1 MGASARFCPARA
13 GRSLYDRGMLAPS
26 DGLDYLEHLTDDDLA
41 LLARAARLDAT
52 APHRAMARL
61 RTDPVLVERVLSHP
75 DTFQAV
81 LGERDEPDPLLGVSP
96 FLLFTVAVHRA
107 LDELGGVRFVQE
119 WAGPRQRLP
128 VFGTHDL
135 LAFLADPARRFFL
148 AELLTSYTHVTS
160 GSVWT
165 HTRRGWRRLRFSE
178 LDLVRMA
185 SLFGVLP
192 RQEHAGLYRRLGDL
206 ALFLAGV
213 FPDHAATRRFAP
225 IDVERL
231 SRALDA
237 AGREGLAEGLATRG
251 GVGLLEQLGQRWYRL
266 AVRSSTAPQ
275 TRATRLVGE
284 VAERFQEARR
294 VLNYLTD
301 RHLFPFRA
309 RWFPTPRQ

>member
-1 MGASARFCPARA
+1 
-13 GRSLYDRGMLAPS
+13 MLAPS
-26 DGLDYLEHLTDDDLA
+26 DGLDYLEHLTEDDLL

-52 APHRAMARL
+52 DPLRAVTRL
-61 RTDPVLVERVLSHP
+61 RNDPGLLERVLGHP
-75 DTFQAV
+75 DTIQAV

-107 LDELGGVRFVQE
+107 LDELGRVRVVQE

-128 VFGTHDL
+128 VLGTDAL
-135 LAFLADPARRFFL
+135 IGFLADPARRFFL
-148 AELLTSYTHVTS
+148 AELLTSYTHVAS
-160 GSVWT
+160 GSLWT
-165 HTRRGWRRLRFSE
+165 HTRRGWRRQRFSE

-185 SLFGVLP
+185 ALFEVLP

-213 FPDHAATRRFAP
+213 FPDHTATRRFAP
-225 IDVERL
+225 IEVERL

-237 AGREGLAEGLATRG
+237 VGREDLAELLAIRG
-251 GVGLLEQLGQRWYRL
+251 GVGLLDQLGQRWYGL

-275 TRATRLVGE
+275 TRATRLVAD
-284 VAERFQEARR
+284 VAQRFPEARR

-301 RHLFPFRA
+301 HHLFPFRA
-309 RWFPTPRQ
+309 RWFPNPQQ